1 MAQKWFTNTTAAANT
16 TIGTTIGYGGTTT
29 NTIITTGTNIT
40 LGNGSLNMAIG
51 SGVYVGTSANIAPQ
65 KVTYH
70 VLGEDIEVSGY
81 YDTNLI
87 MIIATLNIL
96 KKPYYDEL
104 KKNRFKFPE
113 EIDNCLRIG
122 FRDNLIEDLMKP
134 GIDLNVTF

>member
-1 MAQKWFTNTTAAANT
+1 MAQQWTTNTTANANT
-16 TIGTTIGYGGTTT
+16 AIGTTIGAYGGTTT
-29 NTIITTGTNIT
+29 NTIITTGTN
-40 LGNGSLNMAIG
+40 NMAIG
-51 SGVYVGTSANIAPQ
+51 SGVYAGTSATIAPQ

-134 GIDLNVTF
+134 TF

>member
-1 MAQKWFTNTTAAANT
+1 MAQQWTTNTTANANT
-16 TIGTTIGYGGTTT
+16 AIGTTIGAYGGTTT
-29 NTIITTGTNIT
+29 NTIITTGTNF
-40 LGNGSLNMAIG
+40 AIG
-51 SGVYVGTSANIAPQ
+51 SGVYAGTSATIAPQ

-122 FRDNLIEDLMKP
+122 FRDNLIDDLMKP
-134 GIDLNVTF
+134 NF

>member
-1 MAQKWFTNTTAAANT
+1 MAKQWTTNTTTNANT
-16 TIGTTIGYGGTTT
+16 AIGYAAGTNNIIMT
-29 NTIITTGTNIT
+29 NGTGT
-40 LGNGSLNMAIG
+40 LAIG
-51 SGVYVGTSANIAPQ
+51 SGVYAGTSANIAPQ

-81 YDTNLI
+81 YDTNLV
-87 MIIATLNIL
+87 MIIATLNVL

-122 FRDNLIEDLMKP
+122 FRDNLIDEIMKP
-134 GIDLNVTF
+134 TF

>member
-1 MAQKWFTNTTAAANT
+1 MAQKWFTNTTAAANVA
-16 TIGTTIGYGGTTT
+16 IGTTIGAYGGTTT
-29 NTIITTGTNIT
+29 NTVITTGTNNLT
-40 LGNGSLNMAIG
+40 LANGSGNLAIG
-51 SGVYVGTSANIAPQ
+51 SGVYAGTSANIAPQ

-87 MIIATLNIL
+87 MIIATLNVL

-104 KKNRFKFPE
+104 KKNKFKFPE

-122 FRDNLIEDLMKP
+122 FRDNLIDEIMKP
-134 GIDLNVTF
+134 TF

>member
-1 MAQKWFTNTTAAANT
+1 MAKKWFTNTTAAANT
-16 TIGTTIGYGGTTT
+16 TIGAYGGTTT
-29 NTIITTGTNIT
+29 NTVITTGANNIT
-40 LGNGSLNMAIG
+40 LANGSGNLAIG
-51 SGVYVGTSANIAPQ
+51 SGVYAGTSATISPQ

-87 MIIATLNIL
+87 MIIATLNVL

-104 KKNRFKFPE
+104 KKNKFKFPE

-122 FRDNLIEDLMKP
+122 FRDNLIDEIMKP
-134 GIDLNVTF
+134 TF

>member
-1 MAQKWFTNTTAAANT
+1 MAKQWFTNTTATNT
-16 TIGTTIGYGGTTT
+16 AINTIGAYGGTTA
-29 NTIITTGTNIT
+29 NTVITTGTNIT
-40 LGNGSLNMAIG
+40 LGNGSGNIALGTGN
-51 SGVYVGTSANIAPQ
+51 YGTSTTISPQ
-65 KVTYH
+65 RVTYH

-87 MIIATLNIL
+87 MIIATLNVL

-122 FRDNLIEDLMKP
+122 FRDNLIDEIMKP
-134 GIDLNVTF
+134 TF

>member
-1 MAQKWFTNTTAAANT
+1 MAQKWFTNTTATNT
-16 TIGTTIGYGGTTT
+16 AINTIGAYGGTTANT
-29 NTIITTGTNIT
+29 VTTTGINNITIANGSSNIALGTGNYGTSNTI
-40 LGNGSLNMAIG
+40 S
-51 SGVYVGTSANIAPQ
+51 PQ

-87 MIIATLNIL
+87 MIIATLNVL

-104 KKNRFKFPE
+104 KKNKFKFPE

-122 FRDNLIEDLMKP
+122 FRDNLIDEIMKP
-134 GIDLNVTF
+134 TF

>member
-1 MAQKWFTNTTAAANT
+1 MSKQWTTNTTAASDT
-16 TIGTTIGYGGTTT
+16 TIGAYGGTTT
-29 NTIITTGTNIT
+29 NTVITTGTNIT
-40 LGNGSLNMAIG
+40 LANGTGNIAIG
-51 SGVYVGTSANIAPQ
+51 SGVYTGTSATISPQ

-87 MIIATLNIL
+87 MIIATLNVL

-113 EIDNCLRIG
+113 EIENCLRIE
-122 FRDNLIEDLMKP
+122 FRDNLIDEIMKP
-134 GIDLNVTF
+134 TF

>member
-1 MAQKWFTNTTAAANT
+1 MAKKWTTNTTANANT
-16 TIGTTIGYGGTTT
+16 SIGTTIGYAA
-29 NTIITTGTNIT
+29 GTNNNIIMA
-40 LGNGSLNMAIG
+40 NGTVAIG
-51 SGVYVGTSANIAPQ
+51 SGVYSGTSATIAPQ

-122 FRDNLIEDLMKP
+122 FRDNLIDDLMKP
-134 GIDLNVTF
+134 NF

>member
-1 MAQKWFTNTTAAANT
+1 MAQQWFTNTTAAANT
-16 TIGTTIGYGGTTT
+16 AIGTTC
-29 NTIITTGTNIT
+29 GTNLT
-40 LGNGSLNMAIG
+40 LPNGTSNIAIG
-51 SGVYVGTSANIAPQ
+51 SGLYSGTSATISPQ

-87 MIIATLNIL
+87 MIIATLNVL

-113 EIDNCLRIG
+113 EIENCLRIG
-122 FRDNLIEDLMKP
+122 FRDNLIDEIMKP
-134 GIDLNVTF
+134 TF

>member
-1 MAQKWFTNTTAAANT
+1 MAQLWTTNTTANSNT
-16 TIGTTIGYGGTTT
+16 TIGLGACTTT
-29 NTIITTGTNIT
+29 NTILAN
-40 LGNGSLNMAIG
+40 GNGNIAIG
-51 SGVYVGTSANIAPQ
+51 SGIYAGTSATISPQ

-87 MIIATLNIL
+87 MIIATLNVL

-104 KKNRFKFPE
+104 KKNKFKFPE

-122 FRDNLIEDLMKP
+122 FRDNLIDEIIKP
-134 GIDLNVTF
+134 TF

>member
-1 MAQKWFTNTTAAANT
+1 MAQKWFTNTTATNT
-16 TIGTTIGYGGTTT
+16 AINTIGVYGGTTT
-29 NTIITTGTNIT
+29 NTVTTTGANNIT
-40 LGNGSLNMAIG
+40 IGNGSGNTAIG
-51 SGVYVGTSANIAPQ
+51 SGVYAGTSANIAPQ

-87 MIIATLNIL
+87 MIIATLNVL

-104 KKNRFKFPE
+104 KKNKFKFPE

-122 FRDNLIEDLMKP
+122 FRDNLIDEIMKP
-134 GIDLNVTF
+134 TF

>member
-1 MAQKWFTNTTAAANT
+1 MSKQWTTNTTATANT
-16 TIGTTIGYGGTTT
+16 TIGAYGGTTT
-29 NTIITTGTNIT
+29 NTVITTGTNIT
-40 LGNGSLNMAIG
+40 LANGTGNLAIG
-51 SGVYVGTSANIAPQ
+51 SGVYAGTSATISPQ

-87 MIIATLNIL
+87 MIIATLNVL

-113 EIDNCLRIG
+113 EIENCLRIG
-122 FRDNLIEDLMKP
+122 FRDNLIDEIMKP
-134 GIDLNVTF
+134 TF

>member
-1 MAQKWFTNTTAAANT
+1 MANQWTTNTTANPNT
-16 TIGTTIGYGGTTT
+16 TIGTTIGAFGGTTA
-29 NTIITTGTNIT
+29 NTVITTGLNNIT
-40 LGNGSLNMAIG
+40 IGNGSLNAAIG
-51 SGVYVGTSANIAPQ
+51 SGVYAGTSATIAPQ

-104 KKNRFKFPE
+104 KKNRFRFPE

-134 GIDLNVTF
+134 NF

>member
-1 MAQKWFTNTTAAANT
+1 MSKQWTTNTTAAANT
-16 TIGTTIGYGGTTT
+16 TIGAYGGTTT
-29 NTIITTGTNIT
+29 NTVITTGTNIT
-40 LGNGSLNMAIG
+40 LANGTGNLAIG
-51 SGVYVGTSANIAPQ
+51 SGVYAGTSATISPQ

-87 MIIATLNIL
+87 MIIATLNVL

-122 FRDNLIEDLMKP
+122 FRDNLIDEIMKP
-134 GIDLNVTF
+134 TF

>member
-1 MAQKWFTNTTAAANT
+1 MANQWTTNTTANANT
-16 TIGTTIGYGGTTT
+16 TIGTTIGYADFLSVA
-29 NTIITTGTNIT
+29 TGTNIT
-40 LGNGSLNMAIG
+40 LANQLGNLAIG
-51 SGVYVGTSANIAPQ
+51 SGVYAGTSATISPQ

-122 FRDNLIEDLMKP
+122 FRDNLIDEIMKP
-134 GIDLNVTF
+134 TF

>member
-1 MAQKWFTNTTAAANT
+1 MAKQWFTNTTGNANT
-16 TIGTTIGYGGTTT
+16 AIGTTIGYGSTTT
-29 NTIITTGTNIT
+29 NTIITTGTNN
-40 LGNGSLNMAIG
+40 LAIG
-51 SGVYVGTSANIAPQ
+51 SGVYAGTSATIAPQ

-134 GIDLNVTF
+134 TF

>member
-1 MAQKWFTNTTAAANT
+1 MAKQWFTNTTATNT
-16 TIGTTIGYGGTTT
+16 TINTIGAYGGTTA
-29 NTIITTGTNIT
+29 NTVTTTGTNIT
-40 LGNGSLNMAIG
+40 LANGSGNLAIG
-51 SGVYVGTSANIAPQ
+51 SGVYAGTSATISPQ

-122 FRDNLIEDLMKP
+122 FRDNLIDDLMKP
-134 GIDLNVTF
+134 TF

>member
-1 MAQKWFTNTTAAANT
+1 MAKQWTTNTTANANT
-16 TIGTTIGYGGTTT
+16 TIGTTIGYAAGT
-29 NTIITTGTNIT
+29 NTILANGTGNI
-40 LGNGSLNMAIG
+40 AIG
-51 SGVYVGTSANIAPQ
+51 SGVYSGTSATIAPQ

-87 MIIATLNIL
+87 MIIATLNVL

-122 FRDNLIEDLMKP
+122 FRDNLIDEIMKP
-134 GIDLNVTF
+134 TF

>member
-1 MAQKWFTNTTAAANT
+1 MAQQWTTNTTGNANT
-16 TIGTTIGYGGTTT
+16 AIGTVIGAYGGTTT
-29 NTIITTGTNIT
+29 NTIVT
-40 LGNGSLNMAIG
+40 NGSANFAIG
-51 SGVYVGTSANIAPQ
+51 SGVYAGTSATIAPQ

-104 KKNRFKFPE
+104 KKNRFEFPK

-134 GIDLNVTF
+134 TF